1 MINNITIKSC
11 IDNID
16 LDVNYIIPEAKIKG
30 LVVIAHGMSE
40 HKERYNYF
48 LETLAQS
55 SYLGV
60 VYDHRGHG
68 KSVKEASDLGYF
80 YSEDETTLSQDLYNV
95 LKFFQNRY
103 QINNT
108 ILLAHSMGSLIA
120 RSFLQKYDDE
130 ITKVILCGPPTK
142 NNLVDI
148 GLGLASLSKI
158 FGGAKKP
165 NKFLNYLTFNSFNKL
180 YQNKNEWL
188 SKSKKNV
195 INYNND
201 DLCGF
206 TFTTN
211 GFLNLYKLQ
220 KRVFQPKNY
229 LVKNEKLPIFL
240 IAGSDDPVIGNLK
253 KFENLALF
261 MKRLGYHNVK
271 IKTYNNL
278 RHELLQEEEKDIIIA
293 DILKFIEE

>member
-16 LDVNYIIPEAKIKG
+16 LDVNYIIPETKIKG

-48 LETLAQS
+48 LEVLAQS

-68 KSVKEASDLGYF
+68 KSVKEVSDLGYF

-108 ILLAHSMGSLIA
+108 IIFAHSMGSLIA

-165 NKFLNYLTFNSFNKL
+165 NKFLNYITFNSFNKP

-188 SKSKKNV
+188 SKNKKNV

-220 KRVFQPKNY
+220 KRAFQKHKY
-229 LVKNEKLPIFL
+229 LVKNKNLQIFL
-240 IAGSDDPVIGNLK
+240 MAGSDDPVIGNLN
-253 KFENLALF
+253 KFRDLELF
-261 MKRLGYHNVK
+261 MKRLGYQDVRA
-271 IKTYNNL
+271 KTYNNL
-278 RHELLQEEEKDIIIA
+278 RHELLQEEEKVIIIA

>member
-16 LDVNYIIPEAKIKG
+16 LDVNYMIPDAKIKG

-48 LETLAQS
+48 LETLAKS

-108 ILLAHSMGSLIA
+108 ILFAHSMGSLIA

-148 GLGLASLSKI
+148 GLGLAGLSKI
-158 FGGAKKP
+158 FGG
-165 NKFLNYLTFNSFNKL
+165 S
-180 YQNKNEWL
+180 
-188 SKSKKNV
+188 
-195 INYNND
+195 
-201 DLCGF
+201 
-206 TFTTN
+206 
-211 GFLNLYKLQ
+211 
-220 KRVFQPKNY
+220 
-229 LVKNEKLPIFL
+229 
-240 IAGSDDPVIGNLK
+240 
-253 KFENLALF
+253 
-261 MKRLGYHNVK
+261 
-271 IKTYNNL
+271 
-278 RHELLQEEEKDIIIA
+278 
-293 DILKFIEE
+293 

>member
-16 LDVNYIIPEAKIKG
+16 LDVNYMIPDAKIKG

-48 LETLAQS
+48 LETLAKS

-60 VYDHRGHG
+60 VYDNRGHG
-68 KSVKEASDLGYF
+68 KSVKEARDLGYF

-108 ILLAHSMGSLIA
+108 ILFAHSMGSLIA

-165 NKFLNYLTFNSFNKL
+165 NKFLNYLTFNSFNKP

-220 KRVFQPKNY
+220 KRAFQPKNY

-261 MKRLGYHNVK
+261 MKRLGYQDVRA
-271 IKTYNNL
+271 KTYNNL